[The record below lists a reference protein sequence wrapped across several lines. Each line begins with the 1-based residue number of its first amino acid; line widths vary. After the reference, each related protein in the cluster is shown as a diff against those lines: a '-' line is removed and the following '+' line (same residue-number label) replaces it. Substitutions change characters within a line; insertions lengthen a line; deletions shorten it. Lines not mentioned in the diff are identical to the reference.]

1 MYGMKSFK
9 VYGIFPSMPSN
20 LQKPARRKFCVDMRQ
35 FVQNLY
41 FGSKTLFRMWYAQLV
56 GLRRAAH
63 ESFGLIRTQTASG
76 AVRLAVHKCAS
87 YAPPHVSCEV
97 VNPDTL

>member
-20 LQKPARRKFCVDMRQ
+20 LQKPARRNFCVDMRQ

-41 FGSKTLFRMWYAQLV
+41 FGSKTLLRM
-56 GLRRAAH
+56 
-63 ESFGLIRTQTASG
+63 
-76 AVRLAVHKCAS
+76 
-87 YAPPHVSCEV
+87 
-97 VNPDTL
+97 